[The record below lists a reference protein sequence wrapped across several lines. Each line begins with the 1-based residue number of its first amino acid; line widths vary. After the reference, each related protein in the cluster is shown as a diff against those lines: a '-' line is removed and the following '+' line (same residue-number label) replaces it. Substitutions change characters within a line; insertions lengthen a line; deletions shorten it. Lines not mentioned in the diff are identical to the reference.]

1 MLNEKEAKNR
11 ARILKTFL
19 AEQGVS
25 LSHGVLLE
33 AVARTEHHKNWAT
46 FLAASHAEQQLTPS
60 AVDVASWPVYV
71 FGLDDE
77 DCFATVFPQGGLDTL
92 PKNQWGQ
99 TLDTQAQPVPAG
111 FVFDA
116 NVAIQ
121 AVRAEVPS
129 IDEYGLPGLADES
142 NAPAWLREEFGVA
155 VVEPLDITVHDR
167 GDDGMGCFW
176 VEARVHPDLA
186 KQLPAKVPVKN
197 TSEDLEVQA
206 WRKVILRVFTD
217 DAGMPVDS
225 IMAALQRG
233 LSSPVTR
240 VVNGERYLQS
250 TVNELIVLNGPYQW
264 LSCGEL
270 FVRLKALAKSEFDR
284 IALTKD

>member
-19 AEQGVS
+19 AEQGVN

-46 FLAASHAEQQLTPS
+46 FLAASNAQQKLSPS
-60 AVDVASWPVYV
+60 AADVASWPVFV

-77 DCFATVFPQGGLDTL
+77 DCITTVFPQGGLDTL
-92 PKNQWGQ
+92 MKNQWGQ
-99 TLDTQAQPVPAG
+99 ALNTQAQPIPSG
-111 FVFDA
+111 FVLDE
-116 NVAIQ
+116 NVVIQ
-121 AVRAEVPS
+121 AVRAEIPS
-129 IDEYGLPGLADES
+129 VDEYGLPGLADES
-142 NAPAWLREEFGVA
+142 SAPAWLREEFGVA
-155 VVEPLDITVHDR
+155 VIEPLDITVHDR

-176 VEARVHPDLA
+176 VEARVHPDYA
-186 KQLPAKVPVKN
+186 KQLPAKAPAKN
-197 TSEDLEVQA
+197 TAEDLESQA
-206 WRKVILRVFTD
+206 WRKVFLRVFTD
-217 DAGMPVDS
+217 DGGVSVDTV
-225 IMAALQRG
+225 MTALQRG

-250 TVNELIVLNGPYQW
+250 TVNGHIALNGPYEW

-270 FVRLKALAKSEFDR
+270 FIRLKALAKSEFDR
-284 IALTKD
+284 IALTKG